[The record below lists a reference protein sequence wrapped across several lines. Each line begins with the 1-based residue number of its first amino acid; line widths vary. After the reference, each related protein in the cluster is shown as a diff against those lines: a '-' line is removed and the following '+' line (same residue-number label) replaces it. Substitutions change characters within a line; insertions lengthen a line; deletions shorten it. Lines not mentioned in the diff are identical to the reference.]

1 MSSGFDDLGCR
12 GGTAGAAFDIN
23 TSYIPFTSGDIIFN
37 AGNDALGAVG
47 LPGDINIIGGTST
60 GGGQDGSVTIESQD
74 NGNNP
79 GDLNF
84 VVNGILYK
92 WMPNTTPPAK
102 GIEIMAQTVGGT
114 NCFAGAYLGSSSYM
128 NCALNNTGQVTYSLS
143 PGVINF
149 PNINENIGNITYNTG
164 TGVFTLQSSRVYF
177 INFIGFFRTDTVSQ
191 LVNFQLEDTGGVQ
204 RSAVRATV
212 NIDFDKWRTVQLLSI
227 YSTGGGNP
235 TQVRIGFNGNTAS
248 VLVGYQG
255 TGVFIKEIGT

>member
-23 TSYIPFTSGDIIFN
+23 TFYIPFTSGDIIFN

-47 LPGDINIIGGTST
+47 LPGDINILGGTST
-60 GGGQDGSVTIESQD
+60 GAGQDGSVTIESQD

-79 GDLNF
+79 GDLNL
-84 VVNGILYK
+84 VVNGLLYR
-92 WMPNTTPPAK
+92 WMSNSSPSTK
-102 GIEIMAQTVGGT
+102 GTEITAQTVGGT
-114 NCFAGAYLGSSSYM
+114 NCFMGASIVSSPYI
-128 NCALNNTGQVTYSLS
+128 NAALNATGQVTYSTG

-149 PNINENIGNITYNTG
+149 PNVNENTGVIGYNSG

-191 LVNFQLEDTGGVQ
+191 LVNFQLEDTSGVQ
-204 RSAVRATV
+204 LSATRATV
-212 NIDFDKWRTVQLLSI
+212 NINFDKWRTVQLLSI

-235 TQVRIGFNGNTAS
+235 TQVRIGFNGNATSAI
-248 VLVGYQG
+248 VGYQG
-255 TGVFIKEIGT
+255 TNVFIKEIGT